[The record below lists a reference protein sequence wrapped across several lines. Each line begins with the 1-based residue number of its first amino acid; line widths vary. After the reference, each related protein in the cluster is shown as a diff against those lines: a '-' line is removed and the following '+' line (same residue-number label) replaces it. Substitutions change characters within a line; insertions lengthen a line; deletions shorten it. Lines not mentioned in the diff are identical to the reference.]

1 MLLERLKKILGWEFS
16 HTRGSSSFQ
25 FVHEAGR
32 GRSFL
37 VLHSLL
43 SSTTIIRR
51 DCVAEELIHERDF
64 VERCGELSGPYLP
77 GPWASLPGRY
87 MTLTEEAKSE
97 LPSYVSLL
105 VSPGTCCDQ
114 FGGQP

>member
-51 DCVAEELIHERDF
+51 DCVAEELIHGETLWRD
-64 VERCGELSGPYLP
+64 VESFPDPTFLDHG
-77 GPWASLPGRY
+77 
-87 MTLTEEAKSE
+87 
-97 LPSYVSLL
+97 LL
-105 VSPGTCCDQ
+105 FQ
-114 FGGQP
+114 AAI